1 MHCLGWIEGKN
12 MQLLNGKEN
21 ANVFRSFFVALETKA
36 LLFSKTFRKAG
47 MENFIIKTVL
57 YDKKLG
63 NTVKTQ

>member
-1 MHCLGWIEGKN
+1 

-57 YDKKLG
+57 YDK
-63 NTVKTQ
+63 